1 MKDSDIDL
9 SEDPE
14 LTPAMFAKAIVRKG
28 LKPLTK
34 KQLISLRID
43 SDVVVWFRSQG
54 RGYQS
59 QINELLRAY
68 MVESKGT
75 SSRVSHG
82 RR

>member
-1 MKDSDIDL
+1 MKDSAIDL

-14 LTPAMFAKAIVRKG
+14 ITPAMFAKAIARKG

-43 SDVVVWFRSQG
+43 SDVVAWFRSQG

-68 MVESKGT
+68 MTERKSIAAKP
-75 SSRVSHG
+75 R
-82 RR
+82 